1 MTRTRDS
8 ILAAAAIMAVMAA
21 VGSCGGSGAA
31 AQHTSPPTSA
41 AHSSASPSAPIA
53 GGAPTEAPPTGYRWA
68 GSAAQGVWFAVPDRW
83 AALNLAKVSAAKAI
97 SRFAVKGMN
106 ASYLK
111 NVVTELSQRHAI
123 FVDDLASAVRS
134 PHHFATNGN
143 AFCVPTPLSPGTSSA
158 PALKAAVR
166 AEYAQIHARVLGL
179 RNVTVDGD
187 PGVRAEFTLTSTSGV
202 TISDVQYVVLSKNS
216 RLCYVTLSTDNPTAF
231 RRTFNKIA
239 STIRVS

>member
-8 ILAAAAIMAVMAA
+8 ILAAAVIMAVIAA

-31 AQHTSPPTSA
+31 APHTSPPPS

-53 GGAPTEAPPTGYRWA
+53 GGAPAEAPPTGYRWA

-83 AALNLAKVSAAKAI
+83 AALNLAKISAAKAI

-106 ASYLK
+106 ATYLK

-123 FVDDLASAVRS
+123 FVADVASAVRS

-166 AEYAQIHARVLGL
+166 AEYTQIHARVLGL
-179 RNVTVDGD
+179 RTVTVDGD
-187 PGVRAEFTLTSTSGV
+187 PGVRADFTLTSTAGV
-202 TISDVQYVVLSKNS
+202 TISDVQYVVLTKNS

-239 STIRVS
+239 RTIRVS